1 MTRPFAIGL
10 TSAFITRLLEPSL
23 DPSVVAVLKE
33 RLAAHSAELQGQ
45 LPELLL
51 RSSSPEEAIRSWL
64 SDKDLSHWIPQSQGG
79 SAQQG
84 WQFETASWNR
94 SRGGEPMSAVD
105 VGRAHIDGG
114 IDAFAAPG
122 VATDIA
128 GHCLEAAV
136 LAALIAIAWEL
147 LRNQESWRRAT
158 PIERQQRL
166 HHILKSAGIAALS
179 GASLSLAIS
188 VALSLIPGGQ
198 LWLVAGAICSAAK
211 ALPGDRER
219 AFDLKSFPRRRQAQ
233 PA

>member
-1 MTRPFAIGL
+1 MSRLFAIGL
-10 TSAFITRLLEPSL
+10 TSAFITRIQEQAF
-23 DPSVVAVLKE
+23 DPQLIATLQE
-33 RLAAHSAELQGQ
+33 RLAAHGGELQGQ

-51 RSSSPEEAIRSWL
+51 RSNSPEEAIRSWL
-64 SDKDLSHWIPQSQGG
+64 SDKDLSHWVPQAQGG
-79 SAQQG
+79 SAAQG

-114 IDAFAAPG
+114 IDAFTAPG
-122 VATDIA
+122 VAADIA

-136 LAALIAIAWEL
+136 LGALIAIAWEL
-147 LRNQESWRRAT
+147 LQNQGSWRRAT

-188 VALSLIPGGQ
+188 VALALIPGGQ
-198 LWLVAGAICSAAK
+198 FWLVAGAICSAAT
-211 ALPGDRER
+211 ALPGAKER
-219 AFDLKSFPRRRQAQ
+219 AFDLRSFPNQ
-233 PA
+233 

>member
-1 MTRPFAIGL
+1 MSRAFATGL
-10 TSAFITRLLEPSL
+10 TSAFITRLGEQSL
-23 DPSVVAVLKE
+23 DPSVVAMLKE

-64 SDKDLSHWIPQSQGG
+64 SDKDLSHWVPQSQGG
-79 SAQQG
+79 SALQG

-94 SRGGEPMSAVD
+94 SRGGEPMNAVD

-122 VATDIA
+122 VAADIA

-136 LAALIAIAWEL
+136 LGALIAIAWEL
-147 LRNQESWRRAT
+147 LQNQESWRRAT

-188 VALSLIPGGQ
+188 VVLALIPGGQ

-211 ALPGDRER
+211 ALPGENER
-219 AFDLKSFPRRRQAQ
+219 AFDLRSFPNQ
-233 PA
+233 

>member
-1 MTRPFAIGL
+1 MSRPFAIGL
-10 TSAFITRLLEPSL
+10 TSAYITRLREQSL

-51 RSSSPEEAIRSWL
+51 RSNSPEEAVRSWL
-64 SDKDLSHWIPQSQGG
+64 LDKDLSHWVPQSQGG

-105 VGRAHIDGG
+105 VGRVHIDGG

-122 VATDIA
+122 VAADIA

-147 LRNQESWRRAT
+147 LQNQDSWRRAR
-158 PIERQQRL
+158 PVERQKRL
-166 HHILKSAGIAALS
+166 LYALKSAGLAAIG
-179 GASLSLAIS
+179 GASLSIAIS
-188 VALSLIPGGQ
+188 VALALVPGAQ
-198 LWLVAGAICSAAK
+198 IWLVAGTICSTAQ
-211 ALPGDRER
+211 ALPGSGDR
-219 AFDLKSFPRRRQAQ
+219 AFDLMSFSR
-233 PA
+233 

>member
-1 MTRPFAIGL
+1 MNRPFSIGL
-10 TSAFITRLLEPSL
+10 TSAFISRLREQSL

-51 RSSSPEEAIRSWL
+51 RSNSPEEAIRSWL

-94 SRGGEPMSAVD
+94 SRGAEQMSAVD

-136 LAALIAIAWEL
+136 LGALIAIAWEL

-188 VALSLIPGGQ
+188 VALALIPGGQ

-219 AFDLKSFPRRRQAQ
+219 AFDLKAFRRRRQAQ
-233 PA
+233 ST